1 MKRRHLSLQWKF
13 LLSITVIIFPILGM
27 IFAVAVFQNRNQA
40 MEQVLNQARVLSRQL
55 ILTRQWI
62 ADCGGIMA
70 NRESKGVRG
79 TTCFI
84 DDRLETAE
92 GSYQR
97 FTPAMVTQ
105 KLSEYSMRQDL
116 YHFRLSGLTPIN
128 PKNSPDDF
136 EEAALRQFVKQNRAE
151 VAGFH
156 KLKHGEFFRYM
167 VPLHVD
173 GSCLECHNRQ
183 GLSRGDVVGGLSV
196 FLPIEGVRATLARDH
211 WKLILSG
218 AALVLITVLTLFVL
232 LRRIIIRPLKQ
243 LEQVAGEIGQGNLDA
258 RVAIA
263 TGDEFEKLGSAF
275 NDMAT
280 RLSKG
285 RDRLQERIER
295 ATRDLSQA
303 NRELETL
310 DQLKSDFIAN
320 MSHELRSPLTVI
332 RGGVDYLKRTI
343 RKADNRNYLSI
354 IDKNISRLIHLVS
367 DLFDFTRIEA
377 DKMEWAFER
386 ENLSD
391 LVREVMEI
399 LAPLAN
405 DRGISVT
412 YDSLRDVFAR
422 MDLERIEQVLVNL
435 LDNAMKFSADETEIR
450 IETEEKED
458 LIVVAVRDQGM
469 GISQKDL
476 HAIFEKFHT
485 VPASGGKRRREG
497 TGLGLAIC
505 KGIVEAHGGTI
516 WAESV
521 RGKGSVFS
529 FTLPKY
535 APDSAG
541 EGA

>member
-1 MKRRHLSLQWKF
+1 MTRRHLSLQWKF
-13 LLSITVIIFPILGM
+13 LLSIIVIIFPILGM

-40 MEQVLNQARVLSRQL
+40 MEQVLNQARILSRQL

-62 ADCGGIMA
+62 ADCGGVMA
-70 NRESKGVRG
+70 LRESQGVRG
-79 TTCFI
+79 TPCFI

-128 PKNSPDDF
+128 PKNRPDHF
-136 EEAALRQFVKQNRAE
+136 EEQALKRFVKQNQAE
-151 VAGFH
+151 VTGFH
-156 KLKHGEFFRYM
+156 KLEKGEFFRYM
-167 VPLHVD
+167 VPLHMD

-183 GLSRGDVVGGLSV
+183 GISQGDVVGGLSV
-196 FLPIEGVRATLARDH
+196 FLPIDGVRATLARDH
-211 WKLILSG
+211 WKLVVSG
-218 AALVLITVLTLFVL
+218 AALMLITVLTLFVL

-243 LEQVAGEIGQGNLDA
+243 LESMAGKIGQGNLDA
-258 RVAIA
+258 RVKIA
-263 TGDEFEKLGSAF
+263 TGDEFEKLGSVF

-285 RDRLQERIER
+285 RDRLREKIAR
-295 ATRDLSQA
+295 ATRELSQA

-310 DQLKSDFIAN
+310 DLLKSDFIAS

-343 RKADNRNYLSI
+343 KGADNRNYLSI
-354 IDKNISRLIHLVS
+354 IDKNLSRLIHLVS
-367 DLFDFTRIEA
+367 DLFDFTRIEV
-377 DKMEWAFER
+377 DKMEWAFES
-386 ENLSD
+386 ENLSS

-405 DRGISVT
+405 DRDISVT
-412 YDSLRDVFAR
+412 YDSTRDVFAK

-435 LDNAMKFSADETEIR
+435 LDNAMKFSADGTEIR
-450 IETEEKED
+450 IDTVENGGFVT
-458 LIVVAVRDQGM
+458 VAVRDQGM
-469 GISQKDL
+469 GVSKDSL
-476 HAIFEKFHT
+476 HSIFEKFHT
-485 VPASGGKRRREG
+485 VPSSKGKRRRDG

-505 KGIVEAHGGTI
+505 KGIVEAHGGKI
-516 WAESV
+516 WAESLQSM
-521 RGKGSVFS
+521 GSVFF
-529 FTLPKY
+529 FTLPSSI
-535 APDSAG
+535 P
-541 EGA
+541 